1 MGQSA
6 PQAPPPPD
14 PYRTAAAEGQSN
26 VQTAIANS
34 VIGNPN
40 TYGPTGSTTYAQSG
54 EMQTIT
60 MPDGSTTQVPRYN
73 QTTTL
78 SAPEQNIYDL
88 NARTRQNIG
97 QIGVDQS
104 QRIGDLLG
112 KPVDYSDLKL
122 DPSSF
127 TADRQ
132 RVEQA
137 MYERAAPQLDRE
149 LASERTRLTNM
160 GFMDG
165 TEAYRGAMDDYNR
178 RINDLRLGITERGLA
193 EQQGM
198 YGMARDAANYEMSRR
213 AAERNAPINEIT
225 ALMSGSQVSMP
236 NAPGYNAPTIA
247 GTGVG
252 QNIYN
257 TAALQQ
263 KQYEQQV
270 SQYNQNLAGM
280 YGLGQAAIGGAA
292 RYWGG
297 GGKVA

>member
-14 PYRTAAAEGQSN
+14 PYKTAAAEGQSN

-34 VIGNPN
+34 VVANPN
-40 TYGPTGSTTYAQSG
+40 TYGPTGSTTYARSG
-54 EMQTIT
+54 EMQTVT

-73 QTTTL
+73 QTTRL
-78 SAPEQNIYDL
+78 SDAEQRIYDL
-88 NARTRQNIG
+88 NAQARTNVG

-104 QRIGDLLG
+104 ARIGELLG
-112 KPVDYSDLKL
+112 RPVDLSGLAVDPNSFNEQRARTEQSLRDRMAPQNARDL
-122 DPSSF
+122 
-127 TADRQ
+127 AA
-132 RVEQA
+132 EQA
-137 MYERAAPQLDRE
+137 
-149 LASERTRLTNM
+149 RLTNQ
-160 GFMDG
+160 GFMQG
-165 TEAYRGAMDDYNR
+165 TEAWRGAMDDYNR
-178 RINDLRLGITERGLA
+178 RINDQNLAIVGQGLS

-198 YGMARDAANYEMSRR
+198 YGMASDASSREMQRR
-213 AAERNAPINEIT
+213 MQERNQPINEIT

-247 GTGVG
+247 GTGIG

-297 GGKVA
+297 K

>member
-14 PYRTAAAEGQSN
+14 PYKTAAAEGQSN
-26 VQTAIANS
+26 VQTGIANS
-34 VIGNPN
+34 VLANPN
-40 TYGPTGSTTYAQSG
+40 IYGPTGSTTYAQSG
-54 EMQTIT
+54 EMQTVT

-73 QTTTL
+73 QTMKL
-78 SAPEQNIYDL
+78 SDAEQRIYDL
-88 NARTRQNIG
+88 NAQTRTNVG

-104 QRIGDLLG
+104 RRIGDLLG
-112 KPVDYSDLKL
+112 TPVDYSHLKL

-225 ALMSGSQVSMP
+225 ALMSGSQVSTP
-236 NAPGYNAPTIA
+236 NTPGYNAPTIA
-247 GTGVG
+247 GTGIG

-263 KQYEQQV
+263 KQYEQQMA
-270 SQYNQNLAGM
+270 QHNQHLAGM

-292 RYWGG
+292 RYWGA
-297 GGKVA
+297 GGKF